1 MQNRKNTHLIKTKGC
16 YDMYLTNLLEEALD
30 QNNVYYLAM
39 LLPLVTQ
46 IAIIIFAVAVDPYF
60 EKKHRAV
67 MLLICILTLSLV
79 GQNLFENEL
88 AAGEPRVFLRT
99 LAAVYGYCVRPM
111 ILVLFLYI
119 VKPERDY
126 TACWV
131 LIGIN
136 SAVYISSLFG
146 LRISFYIS
154 GSNHYEGGPLRRF
167 CLYLS
172 FALLGYLLF
181 VTVSEFK
188 DIRKREIVIP
198 FFNVLLI
205 LVSVLLDCS
214 LGRQDQPISFLTI
227 AIVSCCVSF
236 YVWLHLQFVRKHER
250 DLKAEQR
257 IQIMMSQIQPHF
269 MYNTLSTIQALCRSD
284 PEKAFTTTERFGRYL
299 RNNLDTLGRPDL
311 ISLEKELEHTRI
323 YAEIEMIRFPNIKV
337 EYDIRDKSFSLPP
350 LTIQPLVENA
360 IRHGVRIRKAGI
372 VKLSTCKKD
381 GFHEIVISDNG
392 KGFDVDRLDAASG
405 EESHIGIRNVR
416 ERLEKICK
424 GTLQI
429 ESTVDIGTTVT
440 IYIPCHRETERSK

>member
-1 MQNRKNTHLIKTKGC
+1 
-16 YDMYLTNLLEEALD
+16 MYLINMLEEALS
-30 QNNVYYLAM
+30 QKAVYHLLM
-39 LLPLVTQ
+39 LFPLVTQ
-46 IAIIIFAVAVDPYF
+46 ILIIIFAVAVDSYF
-60 EKKHRAV
+60 EKKHRYV
-67 MLLICILTLSLV
+67 MLLICILTLSLIA
-79 GQNLFENEL
+79 QNVFENAL

-99 LAAVYGYCVRPM
+99 LAAVYGYCVRPI

-119 VKPERDY
+119 VKPERNY

-146 LRISFYIS
+146 LHISFFIS
-154 GSNHYEGGPLRRF
+154 EKNRYEGGPLSRF

-172 FALLGYLLF
+172 IALLGYLLF

-188 DIRKREIVIP
+188 DIRKREIAIP
-198 FFNVLLI
+198 FFNVMLI
-205 LVSVLLDCS
+205 LVSVLFDYS
-214 LGRQDQPISFLTI
+214 LGKQDQPVAFLTI
-227 AIVSCCVSF
+227 AIVSCCVSI

-284 PEKAFTTTERFGRYL
+284 PEKAFTTTERFGIYL
-299 RNNLDTLGRPDL
+299 RNNLDSLSRPDL
-311 ISLEKELEHTRI
+311 ILLEKELEHTRI

-337 EYDIRDKSFSLPP
+337 EYDIRDKSFSLPA

-360 IRHGVRIRKAGI
+360 IRHGVRIRETGI
-372 VKLSTCKKD
+372 VKISTLKKD
-381 GFHEIVISDNG
+381 GCHEIVISDNG
-392 KGFDVDRLDAASG
+392 KGFDAKQLDDTSG
-405 EESHIGIRNVR
+405 GESHIGIRNVR

-429 ESTVDIGTTVT
+429 ESTVNEGTTIT
-440 IYIPCHRETERSK
+440 IHIPYKSETEEHNENYLC